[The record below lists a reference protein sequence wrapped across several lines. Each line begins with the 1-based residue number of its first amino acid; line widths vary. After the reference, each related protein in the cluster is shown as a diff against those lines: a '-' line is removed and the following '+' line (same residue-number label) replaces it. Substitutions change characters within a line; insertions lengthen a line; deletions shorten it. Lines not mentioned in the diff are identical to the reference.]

1 LNVVDIDA
9 KLTIGIKVENY
20 EQVVKKDKGRLLGTV
35 TKVPG
40 ANSFVK
46 GKVDET
52 IEKEVKGN
60 LEQTLPEKLAAELT
74 KGLREQGVQASVD
87 VSLAFQE

>member
-1 LNVVDIDA
+1 MVDIDA
-9 KLTIGIKVENY
+9 KLKIEIKVENY
-20 EQVVKKDKGRLLGTV
+20 EQVGKKDKGRFLGTV

-40 ANSFVK
+40 VNSFVK

-52 IEKEVKGN
+52 IEKEVKEN
-60 LEQTLPEKLAAELT
+60 LEQTLPEKLADELT

-87 VSLAFQE
+87 VSMAFQE